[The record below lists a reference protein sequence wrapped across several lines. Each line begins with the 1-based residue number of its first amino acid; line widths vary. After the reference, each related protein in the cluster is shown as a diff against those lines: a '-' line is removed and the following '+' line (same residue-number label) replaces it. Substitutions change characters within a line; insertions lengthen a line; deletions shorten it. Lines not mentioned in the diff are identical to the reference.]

1 MAQDSFELFY
11 HTSDFIPISVRPL
24 PLPGSTASVL
34 VFFGTPVRNWTL
46 ARLASMITDKVL

>member
-11 HTSDFIPISVRPL
+11 HTSDFISISVRPL